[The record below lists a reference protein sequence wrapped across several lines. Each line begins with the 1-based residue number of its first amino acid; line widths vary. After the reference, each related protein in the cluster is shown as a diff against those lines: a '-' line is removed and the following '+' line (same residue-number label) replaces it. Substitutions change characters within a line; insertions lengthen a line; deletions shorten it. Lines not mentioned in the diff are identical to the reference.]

1 MVHIYKYTKFV
12 NTRIQT
18 NHIRVLV
25 CVYKYVTCWD
35 EGQGLTRNSKW
46 SMAGCPSALYMSVSA
61 RIQTNHIR
69 VLVRVN
75 KYMTCFVY
83 MSVSARIQ
91 TNHIRVLVRVYKY
104 VTCWDEGQI
113 WIRNCKWSVAGCPS
127 ALYMSVSARIQA
139 NNQEVCMWFKEVH
152 VYKICHCLYTHIC
165 SHIRVICIY
174 VILHVYKFIIFVYMC
189 IESRIQTPGSL
200 YMI

>member
-12 NTRIQT
+12 NARIQT

-35 EGQGLTRNSKW
+35 EGQGWTRNSKW
-46 SMAGCPSALYMSVSA
+46 SVAGCPSALYMSVSA

-83 MSVSARIQ
+83 ECECTYTNKSHTCISVCIQICDVLGRGADMDTKLQVKCGGMSECF
-91 TNHIRVLVRVYKY
+91 VYERERTY
-104 VTCWDEGQI
+104 T
-113 WIRNCKWSVAGCPS
+113 
-127 ALYMSVSARIQA
+127 

-174 VILHVYKFIIFVYMC
+174 VILHVYKPIIFVYMC

>member
-1 MVHIYKYTKFV
+1 
-12 NTRIQT
+12 
-18 NHIRVLV
+18 
-25 CVYKYVTCWD
+25 
-35 EGQGLTRNSKW
+35 
-46 SMAGCPSALYMSVSA
+46 MAGCPSALYMSVSA

-113 WIRNCKWSVAGCPS
+113 WIRNCK
-127 ALYMSVSARIQA
+127 
-139 NNQEVCMWFKEVH
+139 
-152 VYKICHCLYTHIC
+152 
-165 SHIRVICIY
+165 
-174 VILHVYKFIIFVYMC
+174 
-189 IESRIQTPGSL
+189 
-200 YMI
+200 